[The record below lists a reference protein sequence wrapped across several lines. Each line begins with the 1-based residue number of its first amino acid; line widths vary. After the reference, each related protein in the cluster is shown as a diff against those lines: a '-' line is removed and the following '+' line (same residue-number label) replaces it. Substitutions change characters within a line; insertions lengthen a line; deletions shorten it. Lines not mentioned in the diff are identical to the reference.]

1 MRTLPRQTGLLPRL
15 TLLAFLL
22 LAQGL
27 VFAHEIDHFAAGE
40 ANLCAVCS
48 IGHGLESAAC
58 PSQPAPLAG
67 PDVPPPAERPAI
79 ARSRTASGIA
89 QARAPPRSLLQF

>member
-1 MRTLPRQTGLLPRL
+1 MKTSPRQTGLLPRL

-40 ANLCAVCS
+40 ANLCALCS
-48 IGHGLESAAC
+48 IGHGLEHAAC
-58 PSQPAPLAG
+58 AGQPAPLAG

-79 ARSRTASGIA
+79 ARSGAASGIA
-89 QARAPPRSLLQF
+89 QARAPPRSLLPF